1 MAVTDPSRPHGP
13 PEPQA
18 SQRLDSWK
26 EIAAYLQRD
35 ESTVRRWEGEG
46 LPVHRLPHKRKATVY
61 AYKSEVDVW
70 WNAGRARLAPADG
83 MAPSVAAALGAA
95 FSGSKIPGRQ

>member
-1 MAVTDPSRPHGP
+1 MGEP
-13 PEPQA
+13 PA
-18 SQRLDSWK
+18 NQRLDSWK

-70 WNAGRARLAPADG
+70 WNAGRARLAPAEG
-83 MAPSVAAALGAA
+83 AEESRHRRNGWWAIAGAGLLAVVVVA
-95 FSGSKIPGRQ
+95 SNIV